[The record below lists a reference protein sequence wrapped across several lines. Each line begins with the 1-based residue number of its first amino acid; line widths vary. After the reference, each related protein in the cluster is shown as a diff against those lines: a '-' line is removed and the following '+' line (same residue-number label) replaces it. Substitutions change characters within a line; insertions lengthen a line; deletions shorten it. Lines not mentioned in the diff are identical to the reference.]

1 MLIVS
6 VSFEKCWN
14 NERLDSPTLQA
25 IRDNNSTKK
34 YNYFTDDATIVIG
47 DKVVVDSPYGGYVVV
62 DVLDTRDKL
71 YDDRASKWVVC
82 KVDDRAYRARL
93 EASKRRA
100 AILKVLESKAKRVE
114 ESQKFRYLAS
124 VDQDAAAL
132 LTELDELE
140 GRAPSI
146 TAQVVPDEPRE
157 TVTPFSIYGDR
168 DGSEGPPLPDDEP
181 EDNPDGLAR
190 AARRR
195 PRAQTSTD

>member
-6 VSFEKCWN
+6 VSFEKCGN

-71 YDDRASKWVVC
+71 YDDRASKWIVC

-100 AILKVLESKAKRVE
+100 AILKVLENKAKRIE

-140 GRAPSI
+140 GRTPSI
-146 TAQVVPDEPRE
+146 TAQVVPDPVEQDQAD
-157 TVTPFSIYGDR
+157 VFNADIA
-168 DGSEGPPLPDDEP
+168 EP
-181 EDNPDGLAR
+181 EQVDPGPAP
-190 AARRR
+190 APAPSRR
-195 PRAQTSTD
+195 PRSQVSDFD